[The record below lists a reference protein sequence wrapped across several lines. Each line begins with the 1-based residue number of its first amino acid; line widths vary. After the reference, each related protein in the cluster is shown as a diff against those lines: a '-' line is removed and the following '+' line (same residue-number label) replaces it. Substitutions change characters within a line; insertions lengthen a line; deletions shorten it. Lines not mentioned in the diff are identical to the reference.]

1 MIASSDLNPQITRI
15 NFRKFLPPEARTDQ
29 RQGFTLTL
37 SLQLLYYFTSNAYE
51 TVATHS
57 IVIWTLV
64 EKSIIGS
71 VAKVL
76 MYEKQQHSSL
86 L

>member
-37 SLQLLYYFTSNAYE
+37 TYSYCTTLRQMHMKRSPLIPSSFGLWWRNA
-51 TVATHS
+51 S
-57 IVIWTLV
+57 
-64 EKSIIGS
+64 
-71 VAKVL
+71 
-76 MYEKQQHSSL
+76 
-86 L
+86 